1 MRRPERDGGSGAG
14 GGELEPRRAAGSA
27 APDAAPGAAPEGPRY
42 GRYVGLLGVIAIVL
56 ITINTIVTKPNGA
69 TGIAPGA
76 RVAPFAVPLA
86 AGSLNGEADVA
97 THAYDGL
104 AGKVPA
110 CALRSAQI
118 LNICQLYE
126 QGPVVFALFVDSG
139 SCVKVL
145 DDLQSLAAGFP
156 QVRFA
161 AVAIRGD
168 RDALRRLVRS
178 HRFTFPVG
186 IDKDGALAVL
196 YKVAS
201 CPQVSFIDRGGL
213 VQSPALL
220 RRVSRV
226 ALRDRVSALLAASS
240 TPAHAAV
247 APSGSAPA
255 G

>member
-1 MRRPERDGGSGAG
+1 
-14 GGELEPRRAAGSA
+14 
-27 APDAAPGAAPEGPRY
+27 
-42 GRYVGLLGVIAIVL
+42 VIALVL

-69 TGIAPGA
+69 TGIPPGA

-86 AGSLNGEADVA
+86 TGTLNGEADVA

-110 CALRSAQI
+110 CALRSALI

-126 QGPVVFALFVDSG
+126 QAPVVFALFVDSG

-145 DDLQSLAAGFP
+145 DDLQSVAAAFP
-156 QVRFA
+156 GVRFA

-168 RDALRRLVRS
+168 RGALRRLVRS
-178 HRFTFPVG
+178 HRFTFPIG

-220 RRVSRV
+220 RRISS
-226 ALRDRVSALLAASS
+226 AGLRDRVSALVAASS
-240 TPAHAAV
+240 ASAHG
-247 APSGSAPA
+247 GSAPLENAPA